1 MDQQKRYRTM
11 NAFLRDRF
19 GEKVFK
25 VPLNAGFTCPNKDG
39 TKGTGGCT
47 FCSPS
52 GSGDFAGEKEDSF
65 DVQYQQ
71 VKTRLNQK
79 WPNAKTIVYFQANT
93 NTYGD
98 VETLRTMYEAA
109 LSLDDDIVGIAIA
122 TRADALGEDVLDLL
136 EALSTRTF
144 VQVEIGLQSMHE
156 KTARKIN
163 RGHDLKTF
171 DQAIHALTSRG
182 IFTAVHII
190 NGFPWEDETMMLD
203 TLTHVNNLGVDA
215 IKIHM
220 LHITK
225 NTAMGAA
232 YQREPFAL
240 LSLED
245 YVDITV
251 KQLRRL
257 HPDIVVQRVTGD
269 AVKEDLLAPQWTLKK
284 FVVMNEIDKTMRR
297 LDAFQGDML
306 SK

>member
-203 TLTHVNNLGVDA
+203 TLRHVNNLGVDA

-232 YQREPFAL
+232 YRREPFAL

-284 FVVMNEIDKTMRR
+284 FVIMNEIDKTMRR
-297 LDAFQGDML
+297 LGAFQGDML

>member
-52 GSGDFAGEKEDSF
+52 GSGDFAGEKEDPF
-65 DVQYQQ
+65 HVQYQH

-98 VETLRTMYEAA
+98 VETLRRMYKAA
-109 LSLDDDIVGIAIA
+109 LSLDENIVGIAIA

-136 EALSTRTF
+136 EALSRRTF

>member
-1 MDQQKRYRTM
+1 M

-203 TLTHVNNLGVDA
+203 TLRHVNNLGVDA

-232 YQREPFAL
+232 YRREPFAL

-284 FVVMNEIDKTMRR
+284 FVIMNEIDKTMRR
-297 LDAFQGDML
+297 LGAFQGDML